1 MVANC
6 DKGGVDMSED
16 SNKDGITVSTLARR
30 ANESEAAHRA
40 LLLFAMQTPT
50 QRNKRAT
57 ARAVGKS
64 NSTLHGWVNKYG
76 WGDRIVGQ
84 TIDAEAQQLYRRL
97 YFDRVGMQE
106 IAMVEDNIVSPI
118 SVVGNTPR
126 PVADT
131 ILRTIEATKAPKK
144 STVFEEEVKRKHLAL
159 IDAGIGYIAQG
170 LKAGDIRR
178 SLRDLPLLMTL
189 RKEIIS
195 AGKENKGDGIAM
207 IESAR
212 MRYAKS
218 TGGDIVCAMH
228 EDAQELCAILGA
240 LAEKSDIPTYS
251 QIQPIEAT

>member
-1 MVANC
+1 
-6 DKGGVDMSED
+6 
-16 SNKDGITVSTLARR
+16 
-30 ANESEAAHRA
+30 
-40 LLLFAMQTPT
+40 MQSPT

-57 ARAVGKS
+57 ARAVGKA
-64 NSTLHGWVNKYG
+64 NSTLHGYTKKYD
-76 WGDRIVGQ
+76 WEQRLVGQ
-84 TIDAEAQQLYRRL
+84 TVDVEAQQLYRRL
-97 YFDRVGMQE
+97 YFDKVGMQE

-118 SVVGNTPR
+118 SVMGSTPR

-131 ILRTIEATKAPKK
+131 IKRTIEATKPPKK
-144 STVFEEEVKRKHLAL
+144 STIFEDEIKRKHLAL

-189 RKEIIS
+189 RKEITH
-195 AGKENKGDGIAM
+195 ANEENKDTGFQV

-218 TGGDIVCAMH
+218 TGGDIVTAMH

-240 LAEKSDIPTYS
+240 LAQKSDIPTYS
-251 QIQPIEAT
+251 QIQPAEAK